1 LELDGFV
8 PDLCNYGTSAL
19 TLTVALNGEQHEFQV
34 AAGAFQREIT
44 VESLPVGGQVLL
56 KLEVSHTIQ
65 PGELDQRVLGMIW
78 NRIALKSSPLREGL
92 HMSPSRFRRES
103 APILYPMDWSGS
115 LATYHQNPGARRIL
129 MVCAYLPCL
138 GVHSGGNTMYN
149 LIRILARY
157 HRLTVLSFYEKESE
171 WQYVPQL
178 AAYCERLELVYR
190 GQSFEKRD
198 VFGLAPPE
206 ILHEF
211 YHRRMQRLVDDHLRT
226 GEFDILQGEYLQC
239 AHFAGSRRSTPAVL
253 TNHELLSLSYQNRFK
268 KTSWAS
274 RAKLKTMASWMRM
287 FNYEERMLR
296 LFDGVVV
303 LTRPEREFISQYV
316 PGVKAYNH
324 PTGVDCD
331 FFTPGSD
338 EIEPGTV
345 LFVGNF
351 RHFPNVGGML
361 WFLEYV
367 WPKVCCTYPG
377 ARLHIVGGNPP
388 KAISYAHGHNGVV
401 VTGWVEDVRPY
412 FRRSAVFV
420 APVFE
425 G

>member
-1 LELDGFV
+1 
-8 PDLCNYGTSAL
+8 
-19 TLTVALNGEQHEFQV
+19 
-34 AAGAFQREIT
+34 
-44 VESLPVGGQVLL
+44 
-56 KLEVSHTIQ
+56 
-65 PGELDQRVLGMIW
+65 
-78 NRIALKSSPLREGL
+78 
-92 HMSPSRFRRES
+92 
-103 APILYPMDWSGS
+103 
-115 LATYHQNPGARRIL
+115 
-129 MVCAYLPCL
+129 
-138 GVHSGGNTMYN
+138 
-149 LIRILARY
+149 
-157 HRLTVLSFYEKESE
+157 
-171 WQYVPQL
+171 
-178 AAYCERLELVYR
+178 
-190 GQSFEKRD
+190 
-198 VFGLAPPE
+198 
-206 ILHEF
+206 
-211 YHRRMQRLVDDHLRT
+211 
-226 GEFDILQGEYLQC
+226 
-239 AHFAGSRRSTPAVL
+239 STPAVL

-425 G
+425 GVGLRGKILEAWAMQKAVVGTQLSFEALNASDGGTCFIADTADLFVQRVC